1 MLILFT
7 LRPHLSAVKIRLI
20 PPEQT
25 REQRVDDDVEDESH
39 NRAADAALSL
49 RHGGRGVAMVE
60 VGEVRLGRVGSKKGR
75 DGVER

>member
-20 PPEQT
+20 PPSE
-25 REQRVDDDVEDESH
+25 RVDDVEDESH

-49 RHGGRGVAMVE
+49 RHGGRGVTTVE
-60 VGEVRLGRVGSKKGR
+60 VGEVPRLG
-75 DGVER
+75 